1 MTEASSPTAAETGE
15 THLPS
20 QPDSAAAKDWAAVA
34 VRDLTDQLNAA
45 RSYDEAA
52 GLLDEV
58 LEPTEGLLASLED
71 FFEAAAKTA
80 KAAERQ
86 DGFDLYHD
94 LQTAALTL
102 RRLGEDLHVA
112 VDRMHAL
119 AVPRRRSW
127 QEAVADYYATAPST
141 PSHSAPAPPPAG
153 PSSGRT
159 R

>member
-1 MTEASSPTAAETGE
+1 M
-15 THLPS
+15 
-20 QPDSAAAKDWAAVA
+20 
-34 VRDLTDQLNAA
+34 RDLIDRLNAA

-52 GLLDEV
+52 QLLHQV
-58 LEPTEGLLASLED
+58 LEPTEGLLPGLEG
-71 FFEAAAKTA
+71 FLEAAAKTA
-80 KAAERQ
+80 KASERQ

-94 LQTAALTL
+94 LQSAALTL

-112 VDRMHAL
+112 VERMQAL

-141 PSHSAPAPPPAG
+141 PSHSASAPPPAG